1 MTEINQFDAE
11 NKDQEPGLDSS
22 TLAENTEASSIAENE
37 LKTIQEEVLPEV
49 VESKNEISQLED
61 QRQREE
67 QELAK
72 LLETIEK
79 NESKMISLKEQMN
92 ALEERRYEIQ
102 NEIESVLGTQEDL
115 SHWIEERRESF
126 AFKLRSKL
134 RDTKAILDSD
144 ESRIRLFMAN
154 PMELNRNFYAEIRK
168 WFMKRLNWN
177 IFIAS
182 FSIGL
187 LLAVKHFEKSLN
199 SLLLNLFDKSFLR
212 SGLDYFLNEIL
223 GLSVAQLIFI
233 ILGLFFLAFLA
244 LLQAYSRRTSEY
256 RMEIAQSLAITE
268 VMEKTVSK
276 VRMDRERIDS
286 LHPQV
291 DQILEILSLGL
302 HSPWKIDEKYL
313 SFEGQVPDTHQLPE
327 SVEVA
332 SPTPESS
339 KRVFE
344 QLVSRTMNHIQTRR
358 WRADA
363 YEAAISALAA
373 DVGFGTGDNSATR
386 ELDEDQRRNGKRQI
400 LLSSPNKVE
409 VLTSIGDELIKKVA
423 ATVQEKVLPLAHPEV
438 YSLRPDELDGLELG
452 DSLVESTDLKI
463 SAWEEKLAE
472 IAGLASPWSIAT
484 FSTLGRNNHL
494 HDVAPKSIFI
504 ASDRVCKKAA
514 SKVLARPEVFSGTR
528 PFEVAIR
535 VDLSDWHK
543 PEELAVF
550 QNYVPSSEE
559 LDRREKAEIAPSVS
573 GSEGE
578 NVDPGGTLL

>member
-1 MTEINQFDAE
+1 
-11 NKDQEPGLDSS
+11 
-22 TLAENTEASSIAENE
+22 
-37 LKTIQEEVLPEV
+37 
-49 VESKNEISQLED
+49 
-61 QRQREE
+61 
-67 QELAK
+67 
-72 LLETIEK
+72 
-79 NESKMISLKEQMN
+79 MN
-92 ALEERRYEIQ
+92 ALEARRYEIQ
-102 NEIESVLGTQEDL
+102 NEIESVSGTREDL

-134 RDTKAILDSD
+134 RDTKGILDSD
-144 ESRIRLFMAN
+144 ELKIRKFMDD
-154 PMELNRNFYAEIRK
+154 PIKVNRNFYAEIRK

-177 IFIAS
+177 FFITS

-187 LLAVKHFEKSLN
+187 LLVVKHFENSLN
-199 SLLLNLFDKSFLR
+199 SLLLNLFDRSFLKF
-212 SGLDYFLNEIL
+212 GLDYFLNEIL
-223 GLSVAQLIFI
+223 GLNVAQLIFI
-233 ILGLFFLAFLA
+233 ILGLFLLAFLA
-244 LLQAYSRRTSEY
+244 LLQAYSRKTSEY
-256 RMEIAQSLAITE
+256 RMEIAKSLAITE
-268 VMEKTVSK
+268 VMEKAVSK
-276 VRMDRERIDS
+276 VRIDRERIDS

-344 QLVSRTMNHIQTRR
+344 QLVSRTMNHIQIKG

-363 YEAAISALAA
+363 YEAVINALAA
-373 DVGFGTGDNSATR
+373 DVGFGTGENSATR

-400 LLSSPNKVE
+400 LLSSPNKDE

-452 DSLVESTDLKI
+452 DSLVENTDLKI

-559 LDRREKAEIAPSVS
+559 LERRAKEETSLSTSDS
-573 GSEGE
+573 GSE
-578 NVDPGGTLL
+578 NIDPDGALL